1 VYDHAIECE
10 NCSDPQQQGIGMSII
25 LAEAE
30 PVGGFVG
37 MSISEPLMQI
47 GTLATVF
54 AYMRRCSPGKD
65 TSPSLTQKRFNDL
78 RQRITPRAVFSQ
90 SG

>member
-10 NCSDPQQQGIGMSII
+10 NCSDPQQQGNGMSII

-47 GTLATVF
+47 GTLVTVF
-54 AYMRRCSPGKD
+54 TNIRPRRHLRFGKG
-65 TSPSLTQKRFNDL
+65 
-78 RQRITPRAVFSQ
+78 VE
-90 SG
+90 GG